1 MTQNGCVLLGVD
13 SPDSLRMAQ
22 ALSAML
28 PGADAYY
35 AQQRPEQQHLTL
47 GRFGGSDAAGFAAW
61 LSDSLAGQNSL
72 LPTFTGSHVQLSDE
86 ARPFP
91 NHPIPLGR
99 RTRAAGAGAFGGLG
113 NGGLG
118 GGLGNGGLGGGFGT
132 VGGGFDAPIGGGGR
146 GPIGAAPIG
155 AIGAAPIGG
164 GAVGGSRQSARGGR
178 WARPPRPPRP
188 PRRRRR
194 PAGRA
199 HRRRRRRRSRPRT
212 PRRCACRLRR
222 RRRLGRYAAAGASW

>member
-91 NHPIPLGR
+91 NHPIPLGGGG
-99 RTRAAGAGAFGGLG
+99 AAGAAPAQRDRCL
-113 NGGLG
+113 LY
-118 GGLGNGGLGGGFGT
+118 T
-132 VGGGFDAPIGGGGR
+132 SPSPRDA
-146 GPIGAAPIG
+146 
-155 AIGAAPIGG
+155 
-164 GAVGGSRQSARGGR
+164 
-178 WARPPRPPRP
+178 
-188 PRRRRR
+188 
-194 PAGRA
+194 
-199 HRRRRRRRSRPRT
+199 
-212 PRRCACRLRR
+212 
-222 RRRLGRYAAAGASW
+222 